1 MKSCQRVRYR
11 ISHVIALLSDNV
23 AGGWH
28 DEDDE
33 QHEEEEKT
41 EDDSGGD
48 LNWGQSVS
56 FQQVRQTRDRM

>member
-1 MKSCQRVRYR
+1 M
-11 ISHVIALLSDNV
+11 

-33 QHEEEEKT
+33 QHEEEEEE

-56 FQQVRQTRDRM
+56 FQQVSQTRDRM